1 MSMHKTRP
9 TESNTEMNL
18 ETSVV
23 CRNRGRNSTLQ
34 TSKHVRFPLLPHTLS
49 ALQAAGRWWG
59 AVDVYS
65 WVARLYGVFNL
76 FLFSFSL
83 TVHWR
88 GKMQRW
94 RNCLSLWCLKS
105 TFNICL
111 FFLSFLFYYSHR
123 YPTYQGCHSYGD
135 AMEKYSSGGSEKHL
149 TQYRIKDQHG
159 CLEYREE
166 DKLIIRSAA
175 KITLSTPFQR

>member
-9 TESNTEMNL
+9 TESNVEMNL
-18 ETSVV
+18 DTSVV

-76 FLFSFSL
+76 FLFSISL

-105 TFNICL
+105 AFNICL
-111 FFLSFLFYYSHR
+111 FFYVFCFTIVTDIRLIRVAIVMEMQWKNTAVGEVKNISH
-123 YPTYQGCHSYGD
+123 
-135 AMEKYSSGGSEKHL
+135 
-149 TQYRIKDQHG
+149 
-159 CLEYREE
+159 
-166 DKLIIRSAA
+166 
-175 KITLSTPFQR
+175 STE